1 MDKLNTLNRSQ
12 EGSRGIS
19 NKISLRIRSGLE
31 LRVDVMTNYPGVNNM
46 LGAEGTGAR
55 SRIDLEIR
63 NLIDREIP
71 KLIDREFPRS
81 D

>member
-1 MDKLNTLNRSQ
+1 
-12 EGSRGIS
+12 
-19 NKISLRIRSGLE
+19 
-31 LRVDVMTNYPGVNNM
+31 MTDYPGVNNV

-63 NLIDREIP
+63 NLIDWEIP

-81 D
+81 DLLEFHIRVLGNQKMVMNSAS

>member
-1 MDKLNTLNRSQ
+1 
-12 EGSRGIS
+12 
-19 NKISLRIRSGLE
+19 
-31 LRVDVMTNYPGVNNM
+31 MTNYPGVNNM